1 MRVINDSDTPERH
14 DAFISPSSSHGVLI
28 QLFSGYSAW
37 SLANEYE
44 KQRHDV

>member
-28 QLFSGYSAW
+28 IFSGYSAW
-37 SLANEYE
+37 SLADEYE